1 MLNLAEGRKMLK
13 RSNVEVANVE
23 DVNISETLSV
33 TALNKNSAL
42 FKQMTRATVNR
53 SSLN

>member
-1 MLNLAEGRKMLK
+1 MLQ
-13 RSNVEVANVE
+13 RSNVDDEASDE
-23 DVNISETLSV
+23 SATLSV
-33 TALNKNSAL
+33 TTLNKNSAL